1 RRVLFRS
8 AGSSSR
14 VRRAAARTPP
24 SAPTATGDL
33 RAPGATPYDRAPMSP
48 PPSSPRPP
56 SRAVDHYAMLGVD
69 PTADAEAVRLA
80 YRRRIRAAHPDR
92 AGATAH
98 QTASAINAAWWVL
111 RDPARRAAYD
121 RQRQAARRPTGGPA
135 VASRRPGPA
144 AAGGSVLGRA

>member
-1 RRVLFRS
+1 
-8 AGSSSR
+8 
-14 VRRAAARTPP
+14 
-24 SAPTATGDL
+24 
-33 RAPGATPYDRAPMSP
+33 
-48 PPSSPRPP
+48 
-56 SRAVDHYAMLGVD
+56 MLGVD

-144 AAGGSVLGRA
+144 AAGGSVLGRADLGGPALAAERARAPAAPAYTARTAELRAAFLRGSLRLGIAVVLVSLLVVLAVSGT